1 MPVFSFQKLNR
12 IDPALAP
19 EMKSTGE
26 VLGVD
31 YSYKKALLKA
41 FIAGGYKFGQRKQRV
56 LVSLNDHYK
65 KPALK
70 IVKKLYSQGFFIM
83 ATWGTHKFLEK
94 KWCTIQDD

>member
-1 MPVFSFQKLNR
+1 
-12 IDPALAP
+12 
-19 EMKSTGE
+19 MKSTGE

-41 FIAGGYKFGQRKQRV
+41 FIAGGYKLDKENKEFSFIKQTI
-56 LVSLNDHYK
+56 NK

-70 IVKKLYSQGFFIM
+70 IVKKLYSLGFFIM

-94 KWCTIQDD
+94 KWHTI